1 MFTECRNKELSHD
14 HLIDVENTL
23 TKVNTLDRNTQQARK
38 RIKLSQ
44 KNKDLIRK
52 PTANILSGERLKS
65 LPLKSENAC

>member
-38 RIKLSQ
+38 RRKLSQ

-65 LPLKSENAC
+65 LPLKSEIAY